1 MGNSVALELEGKW
14 KDDFANAKVLV
25 AHLKE
30 GEAFS
35 LKAGGGGGFGDPFE
49 RPAEIVAEDV
59 KQGYVS
65 LEAARTLY
73 GVAIDPKT
81 FKVDP
86 TTTEA
91 LRKRA

>member
-1 MGNSVALELEGKW
+1 MGNSVALELDGKW

-30 GEAFS
+30 GEAFA
-35 LKAGGGGGFGDPFE
+35 LKAGGGGGFGDPFD
-49 RPAEIVAEDV
+49 RPAETVAEDV

-65 LEAARTLY
+65 LEAARQLY
-73 GVAIDPKT
+73 GVALDPKT
-81 FKVDP
+81 FTVDA
-86 TTTEA
+86 TATEA